1 MKPYTTLIAVSS
13 FLFFP
18 SFAFSLVPE
27 TIKDNNPP
35 NIILIL
41 FDDLG
46 YGDLG
51 CYGNQLNRTPN
62 IDKMAKDGLLLKD
75 FCVAS
80 SVSTPSRAAL
90 LTGCYPKRISMHVNA
105 DPVPIWDKGR
115 QVLFPA
121 SWKGLNPNEITI
133 AEMLKTHSYSTAC
146 VGKWHLGDQLPFLPT
161 EQGFDYYYGIPY
173 SHDMDR
179 KICPLPLMEQKKVIE
194 SPVSIDSLTYKYTI
208 RAKEYIRS
216 NKNKSFFLYLSHNM
230 THVPLSASKNF
241 RGKSKNG
248 IYGDAIEELDWSV
261 GEILKT
267 LKEENL
273 EENTLIILT
282 SDNGAAVG
290 CNAPLRGKKATIY
303 EGGFRVPCIIKWPN
317 VIQKNRVSNSLITSM
332 DILPTIAYYCNIKL
346 PVDRIIDG
354 KNVSSILS
362 GIDDKSPTEVF
373 YYYQKNQLQAV
384 RWKNW
389 KYYLPLDKKIMHPA
403 MDIIESSKA
412 YLYDLDNDVT
422 ESKNLLSEYPNV
434 VKKMESLIIEVRNDM
449 GDWNCE
455 GNNIRPAG
463 YIDEPFYRILK

>member
-179 KICPLPLMEQKKVIE
+179 KICPLPLMEQKK
-194 SPVSIDSLTYKYTI
+194 
-208 RAKEYIRS
+208 
-216 NKNKSFFLYLSHNM
+216 
-230 THVPLSASKNF
+230 
-241 RGKSKNG
+241 
-248 IYGDAIEELDWSV
+248 
-261 GEILKT
+261 
-267 LKEENL
+267 
-273 EENTLIILT
+273 
-282 SDNGAAVG
+282 
-290 CNAPLRGKKATIY
+290 
-303 EGGFRVPCIIKWPN
+303 
-317 VIQKNRVSNSLITSM
+317 
-332 DILPTIAYYCNIKL
+332 
-346 PVDRIIDG
+346 
-354 KNVSSILS
+354 
-362 GIDDKSPTEVF
+362 
-373 YYYQKNQLQAV
+373 
-384 RWKNW
+384 
-389 KYYLPLDKKIMHPA
+389 
-403 MDIIESSKA
+403 
-412 YLYDLDNDVT
+412 
-422 ESKNLLSEYPNV
+422 
-434 VKKMESLIIEVRNDM
+434 
-449 GDWNCE
+449 
-455 GNNIRPAG
+455 
-463 YIDEPFYRILK
+463 